1 MQKLKSVKQQII
13 KGRRM
18 EDGSS
23 IEGVVIGR
31 TPFLYVISTEEITKA
46 LSLLNMH
53 NSIEIKVKA
62 ERILDYAFEENLN
75 EQKK

>member
-1 MQKLKSVKQQII
+1 MKKLNLVKQETI
-13 KGRRM
+13 KCRRM
-18 EDGSS
+18 EDGSTV
-23 IEGVVIGR
+23 EGVVIGR

-62 ERILDYAFEENLN
+62 ERILDYASEENLN
-75 EQKK
+75 EQ